1 MDTDNTKPDPQKQ
14 HKRKR
19 ILVPV
24 MAVTIVILLI
34 STVFFALLYDKE
46 RQIIGHHIPIRSK
59 SDIRVDLGSLKYR
72 HEGDRMIQRNDKLV
86 EEVRS
91 FLKSKELSSCDFND
105 TVHRVIAH
113 SNDETQLLLGY
124 GCGSPA
130 AHMFV
135 VKEKG
140 NWQAISPTNQ
150 FNQFGI
156 PSCKM
161 TDENNISKEIA
172 PVCQNESR
180 AAENA
185 PLTYSYRVR

>member
-19 ILVPV
+19 ILVPI

-72 HEGDRMIQRNDKLV
+72 QEGDRMIQRSDKLV

-161 TDENNISKEIA
+161 VNSNKIATEIA
-172 PVCQNESR
+172 PVCQNERKEGSTV
-180 AAENA
+180 
-185 PLTYSYRVR
+185 TYTYIVR